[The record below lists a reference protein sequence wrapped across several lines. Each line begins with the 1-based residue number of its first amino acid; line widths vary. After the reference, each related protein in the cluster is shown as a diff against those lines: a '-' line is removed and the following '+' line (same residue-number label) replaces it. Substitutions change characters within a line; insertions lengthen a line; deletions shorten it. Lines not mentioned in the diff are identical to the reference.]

1 MNKNNTYKLVC
12 ETIDLILQVKVM
24 TLAEEQELYSQ
35 IKDKIAATDKAFV
48 FHEYKELISKK
59 LIKDYEDIIAE
70 YSDGEDSESYQMLL
84 NNMYQAIVVAYP
96 PLALDFICTD
106 LNTQKFMEV
115 TNLDEPSQFL
125 KNLASNLKAKL
136 VKETKK
142 KHKSNSA
149 VSPIKTKEGFN
160 KLEKDIKVKIIGQDY
175 AVDTVVKHLKLM
187 AAGLSKF
194 SALFFVGPTGVG
206 KTELSKIIGERFSG
220 NFFKINC
227 AEYAGAH
234 EYAKLIGSPPGY
246 VGHTDKSILKEKS
259 DISNK
264 WVFLF
269 DEIEKADGK
278 FQDFL
283 LSLLDDGTCTDNMG
297 NTLDFS
303 QSLFIFT
310 SNQGVGE
317 IKYDTIGFGKQE
329 PTKKSIQSTILESIK
344 KKFSPEFMNRIDDI
358 VFFNSLNKQEVRK
371 IVELKLKDYPIE
383 ITEDIVDYVIDN
395 AYSYEYGARNV
406 ARYIKNNLAT
416 IVADTILESSQK
428 KKTTI
433 YKLQV
438 SDGKPK
444 VLSKQNEETQ
454 QKETAN
460 KVLEANIGG
469 KDTTA
474 SSNELR

>member
-12 ETIDLILQVKVM
+12 EGIDLVLQVKVM
-24 TLAEEQELYSQ
+24 TLLEEQELYSQ
-35 IKDKIAATDKAFV
+35 IKEKIGSTEKAFV
-48 FHEYKELISKK
+48 FHEYKEFLSKK
-59 LIKDYEDIIAE
+59 LIKDYEDIISE

-96 PLALDFICTD
+96 PLALDFVCTD
-106 LNTQKFMEV
+106 LNTEKFMQV

-125 KNLASNLKAKL
+125 KNLASNLKSKL
-136 VKETKK
+136 VKENKK
-142 KHKSNSA
+142 KGKSNPPVA
-149 VSPIKTKEGFN
+149 PIKTKEGFN
-160 KLEKDIKVKIIGQDY
+160 KLEKEIKIKIIGQDY
-175 AVDTVVKHLKLM
+175 AVETVVKHLKLM

-194 SALFFVGPTGVG
+194 STLFFVGPTGVG
-206 KTELSKIIGERFSG
+206 KTELSKIVGERFSG

-246 VGHTDKSILKEKS
+246 VGHTDKSILKEKA

-297 NTLDFS
+297 NILDFS

-317 IKYDTIGFGKQE
+317 IKYATIGFGKQE
-329 PTKKSIQSTILESIK
+329 PTKKSIQSTILESVK

-358 VFFNSLNKQEVRK
+358 IFFNSLSKEEVRK

-383 ITEDIVDYVIDN
+383 TTEDIVDYVIDN
-395 AYSYEYGARNV
+395 SYSYEYGARNV

-416 IVADTILESSQK
+416 IVADSILETSTK
-428 KKTTI
+428 KKTTF
-433 YKLQV
+433 KLQV
-438 SDGKPK
+438 SNGKPK
-444 VLSKQNEETQ
+444 VLKKQNEEIQ

-469 KDTTA
+469 KDTTT